1 MHPNPTADTS
11 NPWLPNFRLANMSR
25 WMLAHLPPVQPTAE
39 LQVDGLQSALV
50 YRKQE
55 MPDQEQNSTGRS
67 WILSIT
73 SLLFILLQSACTA
86 VMAISGVR
94 VIIGLGALAAAAG
107 LNRPASGFHADA
119 IRIPMMAIAVIG
131 SFVNLYVIWRI
142 RSLRSRPSSQ
152 WRTIPV
158 TPKQKRAE
166 AFQIGLAVL
175 TLALVLA
182 EFITHRIV
190 HNA

>member
-1 MHPNPTADTS
+1 MP
-11 NPWLPNFRLANMSR
+11 
-25 WMLAHLPPVQPTAE
+25 AH
-39 LQVDGLQSALV
+39 
-50 YRKQE
+50 
-55 MPDQEQNSTGRS
+55 EQNSAGRSSTGRS
-67 WILSIT
+67 WIVGVT
-73 SLLFILLQSACTA
+73 SFFFILLQSACTA

-107 LNRPASGFHADA
+107 LHRPSSGFHADA
-119 IRIPMMAIAVIG
+119 IRIPMMAIALIG
-131 SFVNLYVIWRI
+131 SFINLYVIWRI

-152 WRTIPV
+152 WRTSPA

-166 AFQIGLAVL
+166 AFQIVLAVI

-182 EFITHRIV
+182 ESITHRII

>member
-1 MHPNPTADTS
+1 
-11 NPWLPNFRLANMSR
+11 
-25 WMLAHLPPVQPTAE
+25 
-39 LQVDGLQSALV
+39 
-50 YRKQE
+50 
-55 MPDQEQNSTGRS
+55 MPAQEQNSNGRSPTGRS
-67 WILSIT
+67 WIVGIT
-73 SLLFILLQSACTA
+73 SFLFIVLQSACTA

-119 IRIPMMAIAVIG
+119 IRIPMMAIALIG
-131 SFVNLYVIWRI
+131 SFINLYVIWRI
-142 RSLRSRPSSQ
+142 RSLRARPSSQ
-152 WRTIPV
+152 WRITPA

-166 AFQIGLAVL
+166 AFQIVLAVL

-182 EFITHRIV
+182 EWITHRIV

>member
-1 MHPNPTADTS
+1 MACKA
-11 NPWLPNFRLANMSR
+11 PWCTVNKRCPIKNKT
-25 WMLAHLPPVQPTAE
+25 P
-39 LQVDGLQSALV
+39 
-50 YRKQE
+50 
-55 MPDQEQNSTGRS
+55 TGRS

-182 EFITHRIV
+182 EWITHRIV